1 MKVHKFDGNAVH
13 ESAAF
18 YNRDFTNGELI
29 KLRLDENGKVQF
41 PRSRQDN
48 SPQEEQQDPAIILE
62 LIREAIA
69 ATPTHQLS
77 EKASNVF

>member
-1 MKVHKFDGNAVH
+1 MVSEHQGVKFKCPSCDHVTKYFSSMRKHLMKVHKFDGNAVH

-41 PRSRQDN
+41 PRCHHTS
-48 SPQEEQQDPAIILE
+48 
-62 LIREAIA
+62 
-69 ATPTHQLS
+69 
-77 EKASNVF
+77 KF